1 MNSSLLLLAAAVPMP
16 DISPFLTKAVHSGD
30 GVTLLVGDMY
40 TWGLLGGGPLLVIAG
55 IAMVK
60 IMFSRVKFFALE
72 YGNGGFFGRVKVIGP
87 FIVLGTVSL
96 LLGVAAFWLGL
107 QAKGYSAEMSAKG
120 VTEVMFGETRRYDW
134 ADASG
139 KKDHLKSADF
149 WITFEKDGR
158 RCRLQFQQRYIGE
171 KLQDKAIAIAEV
183 GISNSKLR

>member
-1 MNSSLLLLAAAVPMP
+1 MNSSLLLLAAAVPIP
-16 DISPFLTKAVHSGD
+16 DISPFLTKAADSGD

-60 IMFSRVKFFALE
+60 VMFTRVKFFALE

-87 FIVLGTVSL
+87 FVVLGTLLL
-96 LLGVAAFWLGL
+96 LLGGAAFWLGW
-107 QAKGYSAEMSAKG
+107 QAKGYSATLAASG
-120 VTEVMFGETRRYDW
+120 VTEAMLGETRRYDW

-139 KKDHLKSADF
+139 KADHIKSTDF
-149 WITFEKDGR
+149 WLAFSKDGR
-158 RCRLQFQQRYIGE
+158 RCRLKFQQRYIGE

-183 GISNSKLR
+183 GISNSPLR